1 MRLQG
6 ELTIDSR
13 LNSLLDAPSEAK
25 AIEAFHLLW
34 ESTLV
39 TKVRPFLLSR
49 QIHADVCRDIEVETC
64 LRVCQNLLQ
73 AIARDLAAANPGD
86 RPFLR
91 YYSLVNLHNNPEVD
105 DKRLICIA
113 PASASWSIIFP
124 GVRRLSFLKRSVP
137 TKP

>member
-49 QIHADVCRDIEVETC
+49 QIHADVCRDIEVETY
-64 LRVCQNLLQ
+64 LRVCQNLL
-73 AIARDLAAANPGD
+73 
-86 RPFLR
+86 LR
-91 YYSLVNLHNNPEVD
+91 
-105 DKRLICIA
+105 RA
-113 PASASWSIIFP
+113 P
-124 GVRRLSFLKRSVP
+124 VR
-137 TKP
+137 